1 MRPESVSFV
10 QSRDPASTS
19 SSARPSL
26 IVGLLLGLM
35 LLPAC
40 SSQNSKEFGAV
51 GSNARTSLNGLGIHK
66 KMWEQAGA
74 KCVTPASLSTRLES
88 VDVIVLVPQTF
99 DPPSLAARQWLEE
112 WLQSEPGRTVIYFGR
127 DFNAELYYL
136 QHLVD
141 SASLADKPLLQLE
154 LAKVQVKE
162 IQSRIDASGQ
172 SVFCGWFNWDMN
184 QPYRVVSSVD
194 GPWAESLSSADK
206 LDWPIRTRLQPPESE
221 MKNAIPSWLT
231 TPKKKPA
238 LPATG
243 PVIPGV
249 NNDDDDDDE
258 DKLVYR
264 SKWEAEEIESVDEW
278 NSLYDDLPE
287 SEVLLESSQGDP
299 LVYRLTSSE
308 RFGQGQVIVAVNG
321 APFLNATSVKPAYGK
336 VGAMIVDECPNAK
349 KVALLAY
356 NSSGIQ
362 ISWIDEIDA
371 RGFGLEMLV
380 QWPLSAIT
388 IPACILGIVVC
399 ISLLP
404 ILGRPS
410 ELPKRSVN
418 DFGMHIEA
426 LGDMIRDTN
435 DEAYARQAVAD
446 YFRIVR
452 VEQPPAWLTTMV
464 SESTELKIPPGIKF
478 KT

>member
-1 MRPESVSFV
+1 MRLEPVSFV
-10 QSRDPASTS
+10 TCRNHTNS
-19 SSARPSL
+19 SFGARLSL
-26 IVGLLLGLM
+26 IVGLLLALVLIPG
-35 LLPAC
+35 C
-40 SSQNSKEFGAV
+40 SSQNSREFGAV

-88 VDVIVLVPQTF
+88 VDVIVLVSQTF
-99 DPPSLAARQWLEE
+99 DPPSLAAREWLEE

-127 DFNAELYYL
+127 DFNAELYYF

-194 GPWAESLSSADK
+194 GPWAASLSSADK
-206 LDWPIRTRLQPPESE
+206 LDWPIRTRLQPPQSE
-221 MKNAIPSWLT
+221 MKNAIPNWLT

-238 LPATG
+238 LPTG
-243 PVIPGV
+243 PVIPGI
-249 NNDDDDDDE
+249 NDEDDDDDE
-258 DKLVYR
+258 GKLVYR
-264 SKWEAEEIESVDEW
+264 SKWEAEEIESVDQW

-287 SEVLLESSQGDP
+287 SEVLLESSQGDA
-299 LVYRLTSSE
+299 LVFRLTSSE
-308 RFGQGQVIVAVNG
+308 RFGQGQVIVAING

-336 VGAMIVDECPNAK
+336 VGAMIIDECPNAN

-362 ISWIDEIDA
+362 ISLIEEIDA

-410 ELPKRSVN
+410 ELPKRSVS

-452 VEQPPAWLTTMV
+452 VEQPPAWV
-464 SESTELKIPPGIKF
+464 IAPSEKSQPTPR
-478 KT
+478 

>member
-1 MRPESVSFV
+1 MRPEPVSFV
-10 QSRDPASTS
+10 LSCDA
-19 SSARPSL
+19 ARTFL
-26 IVGLLLGLM
+26 GARLALVIGLLLA
-35 LLPAC
+35 LPAC

-51 GSNARTSLNGLGIHK
+51 GSNAKTSLNGLGVHK

-141 SASLADKPLLQLE
+141 SASLVDKPLLQVE

-172 SVFCGWFNWDMN
+172 SVFCGWFNWDMS

-194 GPWAESLSSADK
+194 GPWAESLSTSADK

-238 LPATG
+238 VPATG
-243 PVIPGV
+243 PAIVPGA
-249 NNDDDDDDE
+249 NSDEEDDE

-264 SKWEAEEIESVDEW
+264 SKWEAEEIESVEEW
-278 NSLYDDLPE
+278 NSLYEDLPE
-287 SEVLLESSQGDP
+287 SEILLESPQGDP
-299 LVYRLTSSE
+299 LVFRLTSPE
-308 RFGQGQVIVAVNG
+308 RFGQGQVIVAING
-321 APFLNATSVKPAYGK
+321 APFLNATSVKPSFGK
-336 VGAMIVDECPNAK
+336 VGAMIIDECPNAN

-388 IPACILGIVVC
+388 IPACILGIIVC

-435 DEAYARQAVAD
+435 DEAYARQAIAD
-446 YFRIVR
+446 YFKIVR
-452 VEQPPAWLTTMV
+452 VEQPPAWVTAP
-464 SESTELKIPPGIKF
+464 SENAQPNSR
-478 KT
+478 